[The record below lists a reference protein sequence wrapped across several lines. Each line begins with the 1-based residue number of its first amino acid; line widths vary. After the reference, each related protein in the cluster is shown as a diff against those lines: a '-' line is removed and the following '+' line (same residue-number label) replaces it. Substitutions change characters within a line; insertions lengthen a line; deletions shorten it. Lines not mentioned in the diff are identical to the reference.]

1 MSKLLRRNSYLS
13 NVQLAQ
19 VMHQHRRNMYQTL
32 TVNVW
37 TGKTYWQKPQQT
49 IEGAR
54 RHASR
59 YTRNPADMFIY
70 DLNDGG
76 NIILVKTILHNK
88 QEEHE

>member
-1 MSKLLRRNSYLS
+1 MYGQGKPIGRNLNRLL
-13 NVQLAQ
+13 
-19 VMHQHRRNMYQTL
+19 
-32 TVNVW
+32 
-37 TGKTYWQKPQQT
+37 
-49 IEGAR
+49 GAE